1 MIFSLEPLVYIAKM
15 ILTVVFEFVFFNLF
29 GLVTVPFI
37 LILGLDDIFP

>member
-15 ILTVVFEFVFFNLF
+15 ILTAVFEFVFFTLI

-37 LILGLDDIFP
+37 LIFDLDELFP